1 MASGIKKSKA
11 PKKEKEVTLEQVLW
25 NCRVALRGFG
35 SFEKNRD
42 SVIGLAFL
50 KFAGDKFVKRRKEI
64 IAEYGD
70 IPVFLEKPAFYNSQ
84 NVYYLPDHCRWS
96 FIVKNAGDNDI
107 AVKLDT
113 AMKDIE
119 DANPPLK
126 GALPQNNYASLGAD
140 KNAI

>member
-50 KFAGDKFVKRRKEI
+50 KFAGDKFEKRRKEI

-70 IPVFLEKPAFYNSQ
+70 ILRGNGFHPTCLFRQSTILLHSYPHPKKRSYF
-84 NVYYLPDHCRWS
+84 
-96 FIVKNAGDNDI
+96 AGEC
-107 AVKLDT
+107 L
-113 AMKDIE
+113 
-119 DANPPLK
+119 
-126 GALPQNNYASLGAD
+126 
-140 KNAI
+140 

>member
-50 KFAGDKFVKRRKEI
+50 KFAGDKFEKRRKEI
-64 IAEYGD
+64 IAEYH
-70 IPVFLEKPAFYNSQ
+70 I
-84 NVYYLPDHCRWS
+84 
-96 FIVKNAGDNDI
+96 
-107 AVKLDT
+107 
-113 AMKDIE
+113 
-119 DANPPLK
+119 
-126 GALPQNNYASLGAD
+126 
-140 KNAI
+140 

>member
-50 KFAGDKFVKRRKEI
+50 KFAGDKSKILNKIRFTLLTLRQDKKST
-64 IAEYGD
+64 
-70 IPVFLEKPAFYNSQ
+70 FLQK
-84 NVYYLPDHCRWS
+84 
-96 FIVKNAGDNDI
+96 
-107 AVKLDT
+107 
-113 AMKDIE
+113 
-119 DANPPLK
+119 
-126 GALPQNNYASLGAD
+126 
-140 KNAI
+140 

>member
-50 KFAGDKFVKRRKEI
+50 KFAGDKFEKRRKEI

-70 IPVFLEKPAFYNSQ
+70 IPYFWKNLHFTTHKTFTIFL
-84 NVYYLPDHCRWS
+84 
-96 FIVKNAGDNDI
+96 II
-107 AVKLDT
+107 ADGL
-113 AMKDIE
+113 
-119 DANPPLK
+119 L
-126 GALPQNNYASLGAD
+126 S
-140 KNAI
+140 

>member
-50 KFAGDKFVKRRKEI
+50 KFAGDKFEKRRKEI

-70 IPVFLEKPAFYNSQ
+70 ICSCCRRR
-84 NVYYLPDHCRWS
+84 VYRNRSCGKSP
-96 FIVKNAGDNDI
+96 
-107 AVKLDT
+107 
-113 AMKDIE
+113 
-119 DANPPLK
+119 
-126 GALPQNNYASLGAD
+126 
-140 KNAI
+140 